1 MKRRN
6 KKRKN
11 SGAPRWMVT
20 YSDMVTLIL
29 VFFVLLFSMSQIDL
43 RKFQSLTESF
53 QSRAVLE
60 FMTSA
65 NPSDNDLGIDM
76 NVGLD
81 VSGGLNDLLDEL
93 DNLEKEQD
101 GKEKKDESTQQLY
114 TNVEQFLVDENLFEV
129 VELSRTEEG
138 VVLVFQ
144 DSILFDSGRADILDS
159 GKPFLNKISKLIKSL
174 PNTVRIEGHTDTK
187 PMSSYRYPSNWELSG
202 ARSGSVVRFFISE
215 HGIPEEQF
223 LIAGYGETRPV
234 ASNDTAENRSKNRR
248 VEVVI
253 LNEYNIEQNQ
263 EN

>member
-1 MKRRN
+1 ML
-6 KKRKN
+6 
-11 SGAPRWMVT
+11 T

-53 QSRAVLE
+53 QSRAVLD

-65 NPSDNDLGIDM
+65 NPSDNQLETGEDAHLDLG
-76 NVGLD
+76 
-81 VSGGLNDLLDEL
+81 GGLNELLDEL
-93 DNLEKEQD
+93 NNLEKEQD
-101 GKEKKDESTQQLY
+101 EEEKGNSAQQLY

-129 VELSRTEEG
+129 VELSRAEEG

-144 DSILFDSGRADILDS
+144 DSILFDSGEADILDS